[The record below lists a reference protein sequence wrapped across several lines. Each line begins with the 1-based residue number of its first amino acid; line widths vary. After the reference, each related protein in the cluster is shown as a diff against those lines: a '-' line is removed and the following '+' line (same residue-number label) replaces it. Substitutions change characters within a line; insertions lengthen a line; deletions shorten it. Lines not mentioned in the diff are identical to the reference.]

1 VQILRNEAY
10 FLVYAAVTKYTAQSR
25 FYRDIWTFF
34 KVTMLKIKNINTYY
48 GQAQALKNVSL
59 HLTEGEIVTLIG
71 ANGAGKTTLLNSLS
85 GVVPPRSGQ
94 IIFNDVPINNLA
106 VHQIVRMGISQVPEG
121 RQVFKPISVEDNLEL
136 GAYLHH
142 KMLGGGDEV
151 KKNKEMVYDLFPI
164 LKERRKQLAGTLS
177 GGEQQMLAIGRAF
190 MARPKLML
198 LDEPSMGLAPIITQ
212 EIFRVIEN
220 LSKEKKTTVL
230 LVEQNARAALKMA
243 HRGYVLDNG
252 HMILEGTAAELLD
265 NKEVQR
271 AYLGK
276 DKKEIWER

>member
-1 VQILRNEAY
+1 
-10 FLVYAAVTKYTAQSR
+10 
-25 FYRDIWTFF
+25 
-34 KVTMLKIKNINTYY
+34 MLKIKNINTYY
-48 GQAQALKNVSL
+48 GQAQALKNVSM

-94 IIFNDVPINNLA
+94 IFFNDVTINNLA
-106 VHQIVRMGISQVPEG
+106 AHQIVRMGISQVPEG

-142 KMLGGGDEV
+142 KMLGGSDEV

-164 LKERRKQLAGTLS
+164 LKERRKQFAGTLS

-190 MARPKLML
+190 MAKPKLML
-198 LDEPSMGLAPIITQ
+198 LDEPSMGLAPMITQ

-220 LSKEKKTTVL
+220 LSKRKKTTIL

-243 HRGYVLDNG
+243 NRGYVLDNG